1 MFYDVGQAV
10 SLCTNDNSLIFK
22 LIKEDEKSVVK
33 RVLQEPHFNYNI
45 CDTNGNSLIMWL
57 LKGKYYDEL
66 LNILDNPKV
75 DINHQNNDDDT
86 FAHML
91 VMINYL
97 EVKEIIEKLLK
108 RVEFMPNIKNNKGE
122 TILDKSINNNYIY
135 TTAKILSDRRF
146 NNINMVSFKNLY
158 DTYIKSNNYGKYSKI
173 DNLTLIVNNLQ
184 RKDLNDSL
192 ALLIRLF
199 RRNRKVIY
207 EEITNSDT
215 SRMDFLI
222 DYVVK
227 EMI

>member
-75 DINHQNNDDDT
+75 DINHQNNDGDT

-108 RVEFMPNIKNNKGE
+108 RVEFMHNIKNNKGE

>member
-10 SLCTNDNSLIFK
+10 SLCCNDNSLIFK
-22 LIKEDEKSVVK
+22 LIKEDEKCVVR
-33 RVLQEPHFNYNI
+33 RVLEEPHFNYNI
-45 CDTNGNSLIMWL
+45 CDSNGNSLIMWL

-66 LNILDNPKV
+66 SKILDNPKV
-75 DINHQNNDDDT
+75 DINHQNNDGDT

-91 VMINYL
+91 VMVNYL

-122 TILDKSINNNYIY
+122 TILDKSINSNYIY
-135 TTAKILSDRRF
+135 TTSKILSDRRF

-158 DTYIKSNNYGKYSKI
+158 DTYIKSNNYGKYSKL

-184 RKDLNDSL
+184 KKNLNEHLS
-192 ALLIRLF
+192 LLISLF

-215 SRMDFLI
+215 TRMDFLI

>member
-10 SLCTNDNSLIFK
+10 SLCSNDNSLIFK
-22 LIKEDEKSVVK
+22 LIKEDEKCVVR
-33 RVLQEPHFNYNI
+33 RVLEEPHFNYNI
-45 CDTNGNSLIMWL
+45 CDSNGNSLIMWL

-66 LNILDNPKV
+66 LKILDNPKV
-75 DINHQNNDDDT
+75 DINHQNNEGDT

-158 DTYIKSNNYGKYSKI
+158 DTYIKSNNYGKYSKL

-184 RKDLNDSL
+184 RKDLNEHLS
-192 ALLIRLF
+192 LLISLF

>member
-10 SLCTNDNSLIFK
+10 SLCCNDNSLIFK
-22 LIKEDEKSVVK
+22 LIKEDEKCVVR
-33 RVLQEPHFNYNI
+33 RVLEEPHFNYNI
-45 CDTNGNSLIMWL
+45 CDSNGNSLIMWL

-66 LNILDNPKV
+66 LKILDNPKV
-75 DINHQNNDDDT
+75 DINHQNNEGDT

-91 VMINYL
+91 VMVNYL

-173 DNLTLIVNNLQ
+173 DNLSLIVNNLQ
-184 RKDLNDSL
+184 KKNLNEHLS
-192 ALLIRLF
+192 LLISLF

-222 DYVVK
+222 DYVIK

>member
-75 DINHQNNDDDT
+75 DINHQNNDGDT

-97 EVKEIIEKLLK
+97 EVKEIIL
-108 RVEFMPNIKNNKGE
+108 RIIK
-122 TILDKSINNNYIY
+122 
-135 TTAKILSDRRF
+135 
-146 NNINMVSFKNLY
+146 
-158 DTYIKSNNYGKYSKI
+158 
-173 DNLTLIVNNLQ
+173 
-184 RKDLNDSL
+184 
-192 ALLIRLF
+192 
-199 RRNRKVIY
+199 
-207 EEITNSDT
+207 
-215 SRMDFLI
+215 
-222 DYVVK
+222 VK
-227 EMI
+227 QY

>member
-1 MFYDVGQAV
+1 MLICIYD
-10 SLCTNDNSLIFK
+10 
-22 LIKEDEKSVVK
+22 
-33 RVLQEPHFNYNI
+33 
-45 CDTNGNSLIMWL
+45 
-57 LKGKYYDEL
+57 
-66 LNILDNPKV
+66 
-75 DINHQNNDDDT
+75 QNNCHQQQPTSADVDD
-86 FAHML
+86 MY
-91 VMINYL
+91 VISS
-97 EVKEIIEKLLK
+97 IIHNRLATID
-108 RVEFMPNIKNNKGE
+108 NGGKNNKGE